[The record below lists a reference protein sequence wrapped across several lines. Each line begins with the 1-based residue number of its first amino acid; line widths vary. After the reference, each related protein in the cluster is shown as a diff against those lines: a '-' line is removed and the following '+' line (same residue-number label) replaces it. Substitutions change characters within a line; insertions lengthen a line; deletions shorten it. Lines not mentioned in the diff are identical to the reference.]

1 MRSWSRAG
9 EGSLGRGRQSVAHG
23 VVAAVTDVRAVD
35 GGEVTVG
42 LGRRQQAAGAAVP
55 ALSRERVEEGTGEM
69 LFTLSYAVGVPCGRR
84 RSGVLITVRC
94 AHPIRPISY
103 RGYTSAACTRISS
116 HDPPGDWVTTAGF

>member
-42 LGRRQQAAGAAVP
+42 LGRRQQTAGAAVP
-55 ALSRERVEEGTGEM
+55 ALGRERAEEGAGGGGGDRVDEEGAVLACRPGALGARVEAVT
-69 LFTLSYAVGVPCGRR
+69 LFVGLERVALVSDRILWR
-84 RSGVLITVRC
+84 LIYYC
-94 AHPIRPISY
+94 
-103 RGYTSAACTRISS
+103 
-116 HDPPGDWVTTAGF
+116 